1 MCGGSQ
7 LTTNNKVVQNNQ
19 QGQTFES
26 LKVMRT
32 TTIKDAGSLLTDVKN
47 AKKRIFN
54 VTQAIDQKQK
64 SFAEQAKVVE
74 KQEKVEQPKIVEEV
88 KEQKSAVAPVEEK
101 IVTQPVAEQKPAVKE
116 EKTVNK
122 TAGDRFC
129 TNCGAKLD
137 ADSNFCT
144 SCGTKAE

>member
-1 MCGGSQ
+1 M
-7 LTTNNKVVQNNQ
+7 TTNNKVVQNNQ
-19 QGQTFES
+19 QGQAFES
-26 LKVMRT
+26 LKAMRT
-32 TTIKDAGSLLTDVKN
+32 TTIKDASTLLTEVKS

-101 IVTQPVAEQKPAVKE
+101 IVTQPVAEQ
-116 EKTVNK
+116 
-122 TAGDRFC
+122 
-129 TNCGAKLD
+129 
-137 ADSNFCT
+137 
-144 SCGTKAE
+144 

>member
-32 TTIKDAGSLLTDVKN
+32 TTIKDAGTLLTDVKN

-74 KQEKVEQPKIVEEV
+74 KQEKVEQQPKIVEEI
-88 KEQKSAVAPVEEK
+88 KAYL
-101 IVTQPVAEQKPAVKE
+101 TDKPN
-116 EKTVNK
+116 TLN
-122 TAGDRFC
+122 
-129 TNCGAKLD
+129 
-137 ADSNFCT
+137 
-144 SCGTKAE
+144 